1 MLIIRSVLFNA
12 AFYLSTALMLII
24 SIFTYPLPR
33 RYLIKLAGIW
43 AKVCAWL
50 FTTIV
55 GGSYEVRGAEKIP
68 KGQSIIL
75 ASKHMSAF
83 ETFALVPLVDDPL
96 FILKRELLRYPLFGW
111 ALLKTDMIPIDRSAG
126 LKALRGMLLEARKK
140 MTADSRQLIIFP
152 EGTRRRP
159 DTEPVYKFGISHI
172 YHALEVPCYPVALN
186 TGLFWP
192 KGSPIRH
199 SGKIII
205 EILPPIEPGM
215 GMRPFFEQLSETIES
230 HSNRLISEARAAN
243 KDLPP
248 PTKTEA

>member
-1 MLIIRSVLFNA
+1 MLFNV
-12 AFYLSTALMLII
+12 AFYLATALMLTFAIL
-24 SIFTYPLPR
+24 TYPFPR
-33 RYLIKLAGIW
+33 KYLIRLAGLW
-43 AKVCAWL
+43 AHTSVWL

-55 GGSYEVRGAEKIP
+55 GGSYEVRGLENLP
-68 KGQSIIL
+68 KDESIIL

-83 ETFALVPLVDDPL
+83 ETFALVPVVNDPL

-126 LKALRGMLLEARKK
+126 LKALRNMLKEAQKK
-140 MTADSRQLIIFP
+140 MTANSRQLIIFP

-159 DTEPVYKFGISHI
+159 DTEPQYKFGISHI
-172 YHALEVPCYPVALN
+172 YHALKVPCYPVALN

-192 KGSPIRH
+192 KGTVIRR

-205 EILPPIEPGM
+205 EILPPIAPGM
-215 GMRPFFEQLSETIES
+215 PMKDFFEQLSETIES

-243 KDLPP
+243 KNLPSP
-248 PTKTEA
+248 SKDAE

>member
-12 AFYLSTALMLII
+12 AFYLSTALMLILA
-24 SIFTYPLPR
+24 IFTYPLPR
-33 RYLIKLAGIW
+33 RYLIGLAGVW
-43 AKVCAWL
+43 AHVCIWL
-50 FTTIV
+50 FTFIV
-55 GGSYEVRGAEKIP
+55 GGSYEVRGAEKLP
-68 KGQSIIL
+68 KGKSIIL

-126 LKALRGMLLEARKK
+126 LKALRGMLVEARRK
-140 MTADSRQLIIFP
+140 MTADNRQLIIFP

-159 DTEPVYKFGISHI
+159 DTEPAYKYGISHI
-172 YHALEVPCYPVALN
+172 YHALNVPCYPVALN

-192 KGSPIRH
+192 KGSPIRR

-215 GMRPFFEQLSETIES
+215 EMKGFFKQLSEIIES

-243 KDLPP
+243 DKLPLPP
-248 PTKTEA
+248 TCDA